1 MGDRAP
7 LPQLDGRTFITDGG
21 METSLIFDDGFELPH
36 FAAFVLLDDE
46 QGLDALRA
54 YYASYIEIAVRYEV
68 GIVLDTLSDVNRR
81 GVAFV
86 AGLRSTAA
94 DAPEIVISGC
104 LGPRGDGY
112 RAGTEMTSEEAQRY
126 HEPQVA
132 AFADTAADIVS
143 ALTLTY
149 PNEAVGVAR
158 AAEAAGIPSVISF
171 TVETDGRLPNG
182 QPLGDAIEEVDAQ
195 TGGSVAYFMINCAHP
210 THFAS
215 VVEVDSPWLT
225 RIRGLRANASERS
238 HAELDEAV
246 ELDEGDPVALARQYK
261 QLQARLPNLRIV
273 GGCCGTSERHVAAI
287 CAAVTS

>member
-68 GIVLDTLSDVNRR
+68 GIVLDTPTWRANADWGDRLGYSAEALSDVNRR

-182 QPLGDAIEEVDAQ
+182 QSLGDAIEEVDAQ
-195 TGGSVAYFMINCAHP
+195 TGGSVA
-210 THFAS
+210 
-215 VVEVDSPWLT
+215 
-225 RIRGLRANASERS
+225 
-238 HAELDEAV
+238 
-246 ELDEGDPVALARQYK
+246 
-261 QLQARLPNLRIV
+261 
-273 GGCCGTSERHVAAI
+273 
-287 CAAVTS
+287 